1 MTTQNKDNLFLRAA
15 LRYAEIGFRVFPVK
29 PKGKE
34 PLVKDWPNQATNDRN
49 IIQEWWSKHP
59 NANIAIVTGYYE
71 HGYFCVLDFDP
82 RNGGGWYG
90 DVDESVLPPT
100 CVAATGGGGR
110 HYYYRTNEPIPTKKL
125 KGGVDLKGAG
135 GYVIVPPSLHP
146 NGSDYQWLV
155 GEELW
160 TVPMADLPDWAFF
173 EAVGGDETKG
183 LWRMNPPIPEG
194 TRHNYIV
201 SLAGV
206 LWNADIEID
215 EIEKIIRDVIKHFQT
230 TEGFDAERE
239 IANLV
244 RDLPKWHKFP
254 KPLSLL
260 LNGLPEEVR
269 NIVIRNSKKVQ
280 DILYNKINKTQKT
293 AGTNTTRDPKGT
305 ENSKRSA
312 RSVKFQKIV
321 DILLK
326 EELVLWNNRV
336 YIATKGRIIDIDN
349 IMGFISSR
357 LGREKISQEDIA
369 GAIAIVRE
377 EKGIKH
383 FDGFL
388 LPDEKL
394 VYGVV
399 DGIEGLWGHYDKTI
413 YCYPVRGPRLMVWP
427 LEEAPAGVYKK
438 DGPIGLPII
447 PQKILD
453 KGVKNIE
460 TLIDYFYLV
469 ADRAV
474 YSPEVILSM
483 LAPTFFGLGHAGFMF
498 VGEPSSGKSTFAT
511 AMGYLE
517 KGSAWRSPGGQNT
530 RDYIASL
537 AGHHKITYFD
547 EVDYIVKELLP
558 LIKAKITGNEI
569 EVRKLFNDE
578 ELVVLKMKG
587 SVIISTTGI
596 KEFLKGDFLDRMF
609 FIRFENKPGA
619 GGAELMKD
627 IEDMYLSARAGL
639 IELFRKVAKK
649 KPPEKVPVS
658 VRFADW
664 YKWGYR
670 FAQTLLVEEEFERTV
685 KYSKLEAMRNSDFN
699 FLVDFF
705 REENI
710 IEGHPYK
717 IGEIFTKI
725 NGPSATTS
733 SELRRLYGLLGR
745 KSNAENEISA
755 IAKAA
760 GYKVRLEKQVVD
772 KEKGKKVYVLVF
784 NSVPEVSYEE
794 TKGKTQEKADKSKQK
809 RAHLFKEDAEE
820 EDTQRIN
827 ADTEENSVETE
838 ASQIVLSTPEIEE
851 KKTNHN
857 DDDDDDP
864 EGSPPPAGDDDDDGG
879 NDNGGGGDGAPSD
892 EYYECEE
899 EEIQEEYTDP
909 WDDVDYKAQQGQAAV
924 NEDPPASAIIYE
936 GEKLSMDDVKRYVKL
951 FLMNFLED
959 PQNKKDEVIQK
970 LTEYITIV
978 NEKLKEE
985 DLQTAMQYIQ
995 SQINTIKMIALLNG
1009 KKIDFAEP
1017 YIPPSP
1023 KEVPVKAQP
1032 APAPAP
1038 PAPPPP
1044 KPPAPPIT
1052 NQHSVKSQPA
1062 PAPAPPA
1069 PPKPP
1074 PTAPPIQNQVSPPV
1088 PPTPPPEPPPKPA
1101 SPRLNYETDDD
1112 FLGFMYAQMKNIRRN
1127 GGKDDEVAAFLL
1139 GLREEVSDYL
1149 RQKGLNHALF
1159 ILEATLKSFF
1169 VAKRV

>member
-924 NEDPPASAIIYE
+924 NEDPPASAIIYN
-936 GEKLSMDDVKRYVKL
+936 EKPLSMDDVKRYVKL
-951 FLMNFLED
+951 ILMNFLEE
-959 PQNKKDEVIQK
+959 PQQKKDEAVQK
-970 LTEYITIV
+970 LTEHIDII
-978 NEKLKEE
+978 NQKMKDE
-985 DLQTAMQYIQ
+985 DLHDAVKYIQ
-995 SQINTIKMIALLNG
+995 SNINTIKMIALLNG

-1017 YIPPSP
+1017 QLPPSP
-1023 KEVPVKAQP
+1023 KELPPQRVVAAHAHTQEAVRAQP
-1032 APAPAP
+1032 VPAPAP
-1038 PAPPPP
+1038 PAPPP
-1044 KPPAPPIT
+1044 KPPAPPPPIQ
-1052 NQHSVKSQPA
+1052 NQVP
-1062 PAPAPPA
+1062 PPAPPA
-1069 PPKPP
+1069 PP
-1074 PTAPPIQNQVSPPV
+1074 SE
-1088 PPTPPPEPPPKPA
+1088 PPPETA
-1101 SPRLNYETDDD
+1101 RPRLNYQTDDD
-1112 FLGFMYAQMKNIRRN
+1112 FLGFMYAQMKVIRRN

-1139 GLREEVSDYL
+1139 GLREEVGEYL

-1159 ILEATLKSFF
+1159 ILEATLRSFF
-1169 VAKRV
+1169 IGRKA